1 MPWQSLSASWAHI
14 ANRGDVIELLNL
26 VWLLGI
32 SLLALVA
39 LRRLPLAYS
48 LYVWPC
54 LALLYFRQ
62 NIPVS
67 PLAGALRYTLVLFPC
82 FIVLGLW
89 LARRPWLA
97 AGWLV
102 VSGLL
107 EALLLVYFVHWGVV
121 A

>member
-1 MPWQSLSASWAHI
+1 MRLAVSGAPVLSPEHHG
-14 ANRGDVIELLNL
+14 R
-26 VWLLGI
+26 
-32 SLLALVA
+32 
-39 LRRLPLAYS
+39 P
-48 LYVWPC
+48 P
-54 LALLYFRQ
+54 
-62 NIPVS
+62 
-67 PLAGALRYTLVLFPC
+67 AGALRYTLVLFPC
-82 FIVLGLW
+82 FVVLGLW